1 MLWFREIVGW
11 LLILGALVLL
21 RTAFVLV
28 TNIEQPRVIEA
39 AVLVVAGLGVLK
51 GGLALIR
58 IATAGRIVSGRETN

>member
-11 LLILGALVLL
+11 MLIIGALYLL

-28 TNIEQPRVIEA
+28 TNLETPRVIEA
-39 AVLVVAGLGVLK
+39 GVLVIAGLGVLR

-58 IATAGRIVSGRETN
+58 IATAGRIVAASHR